1 MIPSQPNFGFFRP
14 SLIHHRE
21 EGHTHTH
28 TTAHQE
34 RPPRRQ
40 SSDPPRH
47 NPHQRSERKC
57 SRLNRSAV
65 IGPPGLQYQITR
77 PPISVFAGRSGAPF
91 AALQARRAQKVTTRI
106 LPLGRIP
113 AHRSPRLLQLSRDMV
128 PERRKYRQVSNPY
141 YVVYCAVICPVHSV
155 DKPAGAHPMVVLL
168 MPNRQNKHICPSV
181 WSHTRTS
188 ETGEKAI
195 AFIHIPAEFMRQGHS
210 PRW

>member
-21 EGHTHTH
+21 EGHTQPP
-28 TTAHQE
+28 TTK

-77 PPISVFAGRSGAPF
+77 PPISVFAGRGGAPF

-128 PERRKYRQVSNPY
+128 PERRKYRQVSNTY

-155 DKPAGAHPMVVLL
+155 DKLAGVHRVVVLL
-168 MPNRQNKHICPSV
+168 MPNRAHFAPQFGRTPEPARRE
-181 WSHTRTS
+181 TRL
-188 ETGEKAI
+188 
-195 AFIHIPAEFMRQGHS
+195 
-210 PRW
+210 